1 MYSVSHFSSDTVSHC
16 CSLTVLQTWLR
27 GISEKYQTKPDQN
40 IRIPKHL
47 QTFLIFDPH
56 SSLVSAGLRH
66 KNYPRVNPSF
76 NNFVLQFTCSFTVLQ
91 TWSSIV
97 LQTEKMLIINF
108 QLDLHNRR
116 LPCSLRVVHCSSV
129 TVEHCWS
136 YSVSRTV
143 LHSSLYSVEQT
154 DSDTV
159 EQTFSDTE
167 LHSCREVVLPII
179 SVFKTLRLDWRS
191 VPAMTEHMENNL
203 PRPLA

>member
-1 MYSVSHFSSDTVSHC
+1 M
-16 CSLTVLQTWLR
+16 
-27 GISEKYQTKPDQN
+27 
-40 IRIPKHL
+40 
-47 QTFLIFDPH
+47 
-56 SSLVSAGLRH
+56 
-66 KNYPRVNPSF
+66 
-76 NNFVLQFTCSFTVLQ
+76 
-91 TWSSIV
+91 
-97 LQTEKMLIINF
+97 
-108 QLDLHNRR
+108 
-116 LPCSLRVVHCSSV
+116 RVVHCSSV

-179 SVFKTLRLDWRS
+179 SLFRTLRLDWRS